1 MHENICSFS
10 DYQLDE
16 RLDDTLVTESS
27 NNAALAVAAA
37 QLLANQQQEHDS
49 LPTESLNEPNKSQ
62 QEQQQQQLSTTNGHV
77 TDPAMSSEATQHKK
91 PTGSSDTLILKAINR
106 RKLQL
111 ACPICS
117 SCVVNMS
124 DHLVKKHA
132 IKDRNER
139 KYLMDLVRKTYL
151 KMSVSQSSSSSST
164 LPTPPQEVQKQPPKP
179 AVQNKLPNKVVEQ
192 PSESAAQFN
201 LSSGQNNRKFIKCPI
216 CLDDNKYFVNI
227 SDHLIKIHHLVTSE
241 MRKPIL
247 KQIKE
252 NSTLSINKNQ
262 FDLVFSNNLNRKIK
276 FDPQLSKSLLDQQQQ
291 QQQQLQEQF
300 QLQQQQAKGPGEVR
314 CDADQLMSEI
324 FNEALN
330 TSNVSSNSERRPT
343 RKSLFKSKPKQLSEE
358 YEPPPV
364 DEAPSCTQPPE
375 QLNNEENQLPDRH
388 NNVYDNT
395 SALITDDD
403 IADYS
408 DLIGF
413 NYEPFSVSATNG
425 NKPFGLNESNLI
437 INNFEME
444 PNELPYGTAV
454 IATNEGVKEQN
465 EFLNAVLESN
475 LNDSFIRAN
484 KRKSVRLDVV
494 TKKMKRTKF
503 ALKEANHASYY
514 EAGDGNDNEE
524 NELDDL
530 YAAASGN
537 QMTEYEESA
546 NLSHFFKSQSLE
558 VSDAPCHVSNRTNT
572 CESPPYSSSSNSS
585 PSGAEQPTKR
595 PAKHVLSTEAVETAR
610 GTMPLTEMWHKLNGV
625 EQSLN
630 KTLKGF
636 GVFTDNLMKQ
646 IQVFTNQFQAAITQI
661 DSFKK
666 NLLELDETLLNTS
679 TPTPTLKLPI
689 DQGGEASKRQSNSH
703 NDSNSN
709 GKRSSFIQGKR
720 YSFSSTYNTPSVSQL
735 QDGQY

>member
-1 MHENICSFS
+1 MS

-16 RLDDTLVTESS
+16 RLDDSLVTESS
-27 NNAALAVAAA
+27 NNAVLAVAAA
-37 QLLANQQQEHDS
+37 QLLANQHQEHDS

-62 QEQQQQQLSTTNGHV
+62 HEQQQQLSTNGHV
-77 TDPAMSSEATQHKK
+77 IDPAMSSEAIQHKK
-91 PTGSSDTLILKAINR
+91 QVGSSDTLILKAINR

-151 KMSVSQSSSSSST
+151 KMSVSQSSSVT
-164 LPTPPQEVQKQPPKP
+164 LPTPPQDVQKQPPKP
-179 AVQNKLPNKVVEQ
+179 VVQNKLASKVVEQ
-192 PSESAAQFN
+192 PSDSGQFN
-201 LSSGQNNRKFIKCPI
+201 LNSGQNNRKFIKCPI

-291 QQQQLQEQF
+291 QQLQEQF
-300 QLQQQQAKGPGEVR
+300 QQQQQQQVKGPAEVR
-314 CDADQLMSEI
+314 SDADQLISEI
-324 FNEALN
+324 FNDALN
-330 TSNVSSNSERRPT
+330 TSNVSSNSDRRQN
-343 RKSLFKSKPKQLSEE
+343 RKTLLKSKTKQVSEE
-358 YEPPPV
+358 YEPPPI
-364 DEAPSCTQPPE
+364 DETPSCTQPPE
-375 QLNNEENQLPDRH
+375 QLNNEDNQLPDRH
-388 NNVYDNT
+388 NNAYDNN

-413 NYEPFSVSATNG
+413 NYEPFSVGA

-444 PNELPYGTAV
+444 PNELPYGTATTV
-454 IATNEGVKEQN
+454 TNEGVKEQN
-465 EFLNAVLESN
+465 EFLNAVLENN
-475 LNDSFIRAN
+475 LNDSFLRAN
-484 KRKSVRLDVV
+484 KRKTVRLDVV

-514 EAGDGNDNEE
+514 ENEPGDSNENEE
-524 NELDDL
+524 HEFDDL
-530 YAAASGN
+530 YAAASGNQMN

-558 VSDAPCHVSNRTNT
+558 PNDVPCHVSNKTNT

-585 PSGAEQPTKR
+585 PCGVEQLAKR
-595 PAKHVLSTEAVETAR
+595 TGKHGLNTEAVETGR
-610 GTMPLTEMWHKLNGV
+610 VTMPLSEMWHKLNGV
-625 EQSLN
+625 EQNLN

-646 IQVFTNQFQAAITQI
+646 IQAFTNQFQTAITQI

-666 NLLELDETLLNTS
+666 SLLEMDESLINTL
-679 TPTPTLKLPI
+679 TPAPTLKLPI
-689 DQGGEASKRQSNSH
+689 DQSGEASKRPSNSH
-703 NDSNSN
+703 NDSSSN
-709 GKRSSFIQGKR
+709 GKRSSLIQGKR
-720 YSFSSTYNTPSVSQL
+720 YSFSSAYNTQSVSQL